1 MKNCTNCQAPINA
14 GDAFCSKCGAKVQVA
29 AKAEPKAVAFQPK
42 TVQLGPSPTQA
53 PEPKKPKR
61 NIRGILAGIFVLLA
75 VIAVASYFLLN
86 RGSSDTIN
94 LEDYVKLEIKG
105 NDGEGFIVEKSVS
118 LNKENLDRDIKKK
131 LKADHSKTESSNYN
145 IDQLVSKVEFSVYK
159 GDELIDVKER
169 KNLNNHDKITVK
181 LLYDKSDLENMIPGL
196 HFTGTSVTQ
205 EADLIPLVGVDPFKG
220 FYPKIKGISPNGRLS
235 KPSKFEGKDLEIIAK
250 ATANYGFPFDYYLNG
265 KEVSSNDPIAVGD
278 EIEIRLNESGK
289 NALKENGQTVE
300 KGKDSMKY
308 KVTLADFEEGA
319 YVTSLSKVDED
330 TQEAISKNVED
341 AAKAYVA
348 DRNYKVLPKFEGMA
362 FAAIKDGV
370 DWGGTFDSK
379 IPQLIYVYSITNTS
393 YGKTK
398 TSYIVISKITVIE
411 QVENHGKDNAHENPG
426 KTIQTFE
433 KDSKKYNFQNFSDQN
448 DLKNSFTRNIDTFTY
463 TMDDQLKSLINW
475 TE

>member
-29 AKAEPKAVAFQPK
+29 AKAEPKAVAFQLK

-220 FYPKIKGISPNGRLS
+220 FYPKIKGISPNGTLS
-235 KPSKFEGKDLEIIAK
+235 KPSQFEGKDVEIVAK
-250 ATANYGFPFDYYLNG
+250 ATAKYGFPFDYYLNG

>member
-53 PEPKKPKR
+53 PEPKKTKR

-86 RGSSDTIN
+86 RRSSDTIN

-220 FYPKIKGISPNGRLS
+220 FYPKIKGISPNGTLS
-235 KPSKFEGKDLEIIAK
+235 KPSQFEGKDVEIVAK
-250 ATANYGFPFDYYLNG
+250 ATAKYGFPFDYYLNG

-379 IPQLIYVYSITNTS
+379 IPQLIYVYSIINTS

-433 KDSKKYNFQNFSDQN
+433 KDSKKYDFQNFSDQN

>member
-14 GDAFCSKCGAKVQVA
+14 GDAFCSKCGAKVQVT

-118 LNKENLDRDIKKK
+118 LNKENFDRDIKKK
-131 LKADHSKTESSNYN
+131 LKADHSKTESSKYN

-220 FYPKIKGISPNGRLS
+220 FYPKIKGISPNGTLS
-235 KPSKFEGKDLEIIAK
+235 KPSQFEGKDVEIVAK
-250 ATANYGFPFDYYLNG
+250 ATAKYGFPFDYYLNG

-289 NALKENGQTVE
+289 NALEENGQTVE

-433 KDSKKYNFQNFSDQN
+433 KDSKKYDFQNFSDQN

>member
-29 AKAEPKAVAFQPK
+29 AQAEPKAVTFQPK
-42 TVQLGPSPTQA
+42 TVQLGPTPTQA
-53 PEPKKPKR
+53 PAPKKTKR
-61 NIRGILAGIFVLLA
+61 NMKGILAGIFVLLA
-75 VIAVASYFLLN
+75 IITVAGYFFLN

-94 LEDYVKLEIKG
+94 LEDYVKLKFEG
-105 NDGEGFIVEKSVS
+105 NDGEGYIVEKSVS

-131 LKADHSKTESSNYN
+131 IEAEGLNTESSNYN

-181 LLYDKSDLENMIPGL
+181 LLYDKSDLEDMIPGL

-205 EADLIPLVGVDPFKG
+205 EADLIPLVGIDPFKG
-220 FYPKIKGISPNGRLS
+220 FYPKIKGISPNGSLS

-289 NALKENGQTVE
+289 NALKKEGQTVE
-300 KGKDSMKY
+300 KGKDSKKY

>member
-29 AKAEPKAVAFQPK
+29 VKAETKAVAFQPK

-131 LKADHSKTESSNYN
+131 LKADQSKTESSNYN

-205 EADLIPLVGVDPFKG
+205 EADLIPLVGVDPFQG
-220 FYPKIKGISPNGRLS
+220 FYPKIKGISPNGTLS
-235 KPSKFEGKDLEIIAK
+235 KPSQFEGKDVEIVAK
-250 ATANYGFPFDYYLNG
+250 ATAKYGFPFDYYLNG

>member
-53 PEPKKPKR
+53 PEPKKTKR

-86 RGSSDTIN
+86 RRSSDTIN

-220 FYPKIKGISPNGRLS
+220 FYPKIKGISPNGTLS
-235 KPSKFEGKDLEIIAK
+235 KPSQFEGKDVEIVAK
-250 ATANYGFPFDYYLNG
+250 ATAKYGFPFDYYLNG

-433 KDSKKYNFQNFSDQN
+433 KDSKKYDFQNFSDQN

>member
-53 PEPKKPKR
+53 PAPKKPKR
-61 NIRGILAGIFVLLA
+61 NVKGILAGIFVLLA

-118 LNKENLDRDIKKK
+118 LNKEKLDRDIKKK

-220 FYPKIKGISPNGRLS
+220 FSPKINGISPNGSLA
-235 KPSKFEGKDLEIIAK
+235 KPSQFEGKDQEFIVN
-250 ATANYGFPFDYYLNG
+250 ATSKYGFPFDYFLNG
-265 KEVSSNDPIAVGD
+265 KEIMSNDHIAVGD

-289 NALKENGQTVE
+289 KALKENGATAE
-300 KGKDSMKY
+300 DGKESKKY

-319 YVTSLSKVDED
+319 YVTTLSKVDED
-330 TQEAISKNVED
+330 TKEAISKNVED
-341 AAKAYVA
+341 AVKAYVA
-348 DRNYKVLPKFEGMA
+348 DRNYKDLPKFEGIA

-370 DWGGTFDSK
+370 EWGGTFDSK
-379 IPQLIYVYSITNTS
+379 LPQLVYVYSITNTS
-393 YGKTK
+393 YGKSK
-398 TSYIVISKITVIE
+398 TSYIVISKISVIE

-433 KDSKKYNFQNFSDQN
+433 KNSKKYGFQSFSDQN
-448 DLKNSFTRNIDTFTY
+448 DLKNSFTRNIDTYTY

>member
-75 VIAVASYFLLN
+75 VIAVSSYFLLN

-205 EADLIPLVGVDPFKG
+205 EADLIPLVGIDPFKG

-289 NALKENGQTVE
+289 NALKKEGQTVE
-300 KGKDSMKY
+300 KGKDSKKY

-433 KDSKKYNFQNFSDQN
+433 KDSKKYDFQNFSDQN

>member
-220 FYPKIKGISPNGRLS
+220 FYPKIKGISPNGTLS
-235 KPSKFEGKDLEIIAK
+235 KPSQFEGKDVEIVAK
-250 ATANYGFPFDYYLNG
+250 ATAKYGFPFDYYLNG

-300 KGKDSMKY
+300 KGKDSKKY